1 MIAKALRRLAGL
13 GAAVACVLS
22 LGVAGEAQA
31 LPDAKIDQQIRPNF
45 GILLAP
51 PLRHTYRPG
60 PWKPRRGAGGYGS
73 GGYGY
78 GSSGGGYGN
87 GGYPA
92 GGRRPLYLDSIT
104 VDCADTRGG
113 PHQLADAIDNLA
125 DNGVLYIRSRGGV
138 CRETLEIDHPVIIAG
153 EGTPAFGNVGSGVAK
168 LSPPDGAPCI
178 RIAPGV
184 KGVEIRDLTIEASQ
198 GGRSAC
204 IEAQDADLAL
214 IRSSVRYQGDASAIF
229 VQGGSLIIRNS
240 VIEARTNDA
249 AIMADSVA
257 VDIQQA
263 RISADVRGLDITPAP
278 GQSRLVQVGVIS
290 PGPGLPGSTAITVR
304 DQRSGAGS
312 LLIANSVIRNWVTGV
327 YVDRGA
333 DVELVH
339 NRIIRVRRGVLS
351 DYGKVRVRQN
361 AIAADEYGAYFSGGR
376 PEVGGNRFIGAGM
389 SYERGVEPIT
399 EPNYVYSSQG
409 CGYRMPPGAYCRPM
423 TEAPRAITDETGF
436 DSSGRYGW
444 EVDGYERGFQRDGM
458 PQPRAYVPPPAPR
471 RPMFGPRSA
480 PQPPAYPQGGYSSGP
495 PLMGSSGY

>member
-13 GAAVACVLS
+13 GAAVACVMT
-22 LGVAGEAQA
+22 LGAAGEARA

-60 PWKPRRGAGGYGS
+60 PWKPRRGN

-78 GSSGGGYGN
+78 GNGGYGNSGYGN
-87 GGYPA
+87 GGYP
-92 GGRRPLYLDSIT
+92 GGNRRPLYLDSIT
-104 VDCADTRGG
+104 VDCADNRGG
-113 PHQLADAIDNLA
+113 GSQLADAIYNLA

-153 EGTPAFGNVGSGVAK
+153 EGPPAFGNVGSGVAK
-168 LSPPDGAPCI
+168 LSPPDGSPCI

-184 KGVEIRDLTIEASQ
+184 KGVEIRDLVIESNH

-204 IEAQDADLAL
+204 IEAQDADVAL

-229 VQGGSLIIRNS
+229 VQGGSLIMRNS
-240 VIEARTNDA
+240 IVEARTNDA
-249 AIMADSVA
+249 AILADGAA
-257 VDIQQA
+257 VDIQQSK
-263 RISADVRGLDITPAP
+263 ISADVRGLDITPAP

-333 DVELVH
+333 EVELSR
-339 NRIIRVRRGVLS
+339 NRIIRVRRGVVS
-351 DYGKVRVRQN
+351 DYGRVRVRQN
-361 AIAADEYGAYFSGGR
+361 AIAADEYGAYFAGGR

-389 SYERGVEPIT
+389 SYERGVEPVT

-423 TEAPRAITDETGF
+423 IEAPRAITDETGF
-436 DSSGRYGW
+436 DASGRYGW
-444 EVDGYERGFQRDGM
+444 EIDGYERGYSRDGA
-458 PQPRAYVPPPAPR
+458 PTARPPIPPRKSKFGRPPPAP
-471 RPMFGPRSA
+471 
-480 PQPPAYPQGGYSSGP
+480 PPYPSGGYSNAP
-495 PLMGSSGY
+495 PLMGAPGY